1 MTGDTADSIKGI
13 KGVGVKTLVN
23 LFPELSERK
32 VSLTEILEKAK
43 QLQEERKTKKQKPLV
58 VLDNIINGVTDGV
71 QGDKI
76 YEINYALV
84 NLKQPMMTED
94 GIEELHNLMEG
105 TLHEPKRDIQKVF
118 KYMNEDGIRT
128 AIGESRY
135 EDYLTPF
142 KQLKQREDLIF

>member
-1 MTGDTADSIKGI
+1 
-13 KGVGVKTLVN
+13 
-23 LFPELSERK
+23 
-32 VSLTEILEKAK
+32 
-43 QLQEERKTKKQKPLV
+43 
-58 VLDNIINGVTDGV
+58 
-71 QGDKI
+71 
-76 YEINYALV
+76 
-84 NLKQPMMTED
+84 MTED

-128 AIGESRY
+128 VIGESRY